1 MTKKDC
7 GMNRKRILPLALVW
21 LLPLVGFSQS
31 FEGTVS
37 FKVSGMS
44 RAGTMKYYV
53 KGDNIRMEVE
63 QASGM
68 EMTTIM
74 NTKNRKATVLM
85 ANKTFMEMDFDE
97 MTPPEVVMNKDIDIQ
112 KTGKTEPVAGYSCD
126 QFVLKQE
133 GKEFEFWA
141 TKGLGKFMQMQM
153 NARQQSPALKKLE
166 KELTEK
172 GYFPLKMVQRD
183 ASGKEEM
190 LMQAVSVEKKSL
202 SSELFVI
209 PEGYQKTEMPNRPY

>member
-1 MTKKDC
+1 
-7 GMNRKRILPLALVW
+7 MNRKRILPLALLW
-21 LLPLVGFSQS
+21 LFPFVGFSQS

-37 FKVSGMS
+37 FKVTGMGG
-44 RAGTMKYYV
+44 AGTMKYYV

-63 QASGM
+63 QGPGM

-74 NTKNRKATVLM
+74 NTKNRKATLLM
-85 ANKTFMEMDFDE
+85 ANKTFMELDFNE
-97 MTPPEVVMNKDIDIQ
+97 MTPPAGTMNKDIDIQ
-112 KTGKTEPVAGYSCD
+112 KTGKTETIAGYSCD
-126 QFVLKQE
+126 QFLLKQE

-153 NARQQSPALKKLE
+153 NAQQQSPALKKLE
-166 KELTEK
+166 RELTEK

-202 SSELFVI
+202 SSQLFAI
-209 PEGYQKTEMPNRPY
+209 PEGYQKMEPTY

>member
-1 MTKKDC
+1 
-7 GMNRKRILPLALVW
+7 MNRNRILPLIILW
-21 LLPLVGFSQS
+21 LLPFVGFSQT

-37 FKVSGMS
+37 YKVTGMG

-63 QASGM
+63 QGPGM

-85 ANKTFMEMDFDE
+85 TNKTYMEMDFNE
-97 MTPPEVVMNKDIDIQ
+97 MTPPEGAMNKDVDIQ
-112 KTGKTEPVAGYSCD
+112 KTGKTETVEGYSCD

-141 TKGLGKFMQMQM
+141 TKGLGKFVQMQM

-172 GYFPLKMVQRD
+172 GYFPLKMIQRD
-183 ASGKEEM
+183 ANGKEEM
-190 LMQAVSVEKKSL
+190 VMQAVNVEKKSL
-202 SSELFVI
+202 SRELFVI
-209 PEGYQKTEMPNRPY
+209 PDGYQKMEMPTRSY